1 MSDLAAF
8 TGLEAFEAAFGAFLE
23 FLLLLAICP
32 KNIYKGVVGLV
43 SRTDLKI
50 LYEDQN
56 LLAIYKQSCVHSNEI
71 EFKRGAQIFK
81 ATHRLDYETQGL
93 LLMAS
98 ESSWRAYNALFLGH
112 STQKIY
118 LAGASYNK
126 NCLGKKEGF
135 IASRYRS
142 SKKTTFSENSQLF
155 KSFHSVLEAKH
166 IIRESSEEIK
176 FSGHVYE
183 VELITGRRHQI
194 RSFFASQKN
203 PLKGDKL
210 YGDTSSQKT
219 LELFSWK
226 LKFLDPF
233 LKKEISLQAPTSL
246 FTIDEE
252 ALGHK

>member
-1 MSDLAAF
+1 
-8 TGLEAFEAAFGAFLE
+8 
-23 FLLLLAICP
+23 
-32 KNIYKGVVGLV
+32 
-43 SRTDLKI
+43 
-50 LYEDQN
+50 
-56 LLAIYKQSCVHSNEI
+56 VHSNGLEI
-71 EFKRGAQIFK
+71 KRAAQSFR
-81 ATHRLDYETQGL
+81 AAHRLDYETQGL

-98 ESSWRAYNALFLGH
+98 ESSWKTYNELFLGR
-112 STQKIY
+112 SIQKLY

-142 SKKTTFSENSQLF
+142 SKKTSFGENSQHF
-155 KSFHSVLEAKH
+155 RSFHSVLEAKH
-166 IIRESSEEIK
+166 IIRESSEKIK

-210 YGDTSSQKT
+210 YSDTSSQKT

-246 FTIDEE
+246 FTIEE
-252 ALGHK
+252 DLGHK